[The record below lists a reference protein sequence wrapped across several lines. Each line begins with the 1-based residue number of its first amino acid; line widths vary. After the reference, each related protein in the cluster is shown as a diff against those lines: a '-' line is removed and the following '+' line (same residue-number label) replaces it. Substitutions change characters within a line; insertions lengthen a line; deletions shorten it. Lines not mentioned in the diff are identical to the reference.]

1 MKKLN
6 LNKDQIQKVIL
17 SLLGFAALIY
27 VYFTFF
33 LGPLSRSAESMK
45 ANIAELQTKVAA
57 SKSEIAKEMKLEREA
72 GSATAR
78 FAELQAHTPEGAP
91 IAWFPPRMR
100 TFFSD
105 HQIDKATARL
115 ESSEDY
121 KQPELDQWSR
131 YNWSVELPSAG
142 FSELGKAIAEL
153 ENTEPLFA
161 IARIKIHTLP
171 DDPRNQVV
179 DLGITTTLA
188 KR

>member
-1 MKKLN
+1 MTKPN

-17 SLLGFAALIY
+17 SLLGFAGLIY

-33 LGPLSRSAESMK
+33 LGPLDRSATSMN
-45 ANIAELQTKVAA
+45 ATIADLQTKVAT
-57 SKSEIAKEMKLEREA
+57 SKGEIAKEGKLEREA
-72 GSATAR
+72 GSATSR
-78 FAELQAHTPEGAP
+78 FAELQSHTPEGAP

-100 TFFSD
+100 TFFAD

-121 KQPELDQWSR
+121 KEEDLNQWAR
-131 YNWSVELPSAG
+131 YQWSVELPAAG
-142 FSELGKAIAEL
+142 FNELGKAIADL
-153 ENTEPLFA
+153 ENAEPLFSVSH
-161 IARIKIHTLP
+161 IKIHTLP

>member
-1 MKKLN
+1 MKKIDLS
-6 LNKDQIQKVIL
+6 KDQLQKVIL

-33 LGPLSRSAESMK
+33 LGPLDRSAASMK
-45 ANIAELQTKVAA
+45 ASINDLQTKVAA
-57 SKSEIAKEMKLEREA
+57 SKSEITKEAQLEREA

-78 FAELQAHTPEGAP
+78 FAELRSHTPEGAP

-100 TFFSD
+100 TFFAS
-105 HQIDKATARL
+105 HEIDKATARL

-121 KQPELDQWSR
+121 KNPALEKWTRYHWSI
-131 YNWSVELPSAG
+131 ELPGAG
-142 FSELGKAIAEL
+142 YNELGKAIADL
-153 ENTEPLFA
+153 ENAEPLFA
-161 IARIKIHTLP
+161 VSEVKIHTLP

-179 DLGITTTLA
+179 DLRVTTTLA